1 MTISTNQ
8 RASQFKTTAIVL
20 SKKENKQIEKCFK
33 SCCFLNYTTNLTII
47 ASFCRVL
54 LAAYGIQNSIKLLS
68 AVEMERLRFILTLR
82 KVTSELAS
90 QWLSLVIPPF
100 SLILMSCHCCLRRGA
115 KLCVGKV
122 KRKAVSKEM
131 PLKDQIITRKFVKCL
146 AFPRFIAYLKFL
158 KRGNNLVPMV
168 LSYPSP
174 QGRREPWERGLR
186 QGKGGWGWGGVGE
199 SGRKHQIRR
208 VCCL

>member
-1 MTISTNQ
+1 M
-8 RASQFKTTAIVL
+8 L

-33 SCCFLNYTTNLTII
+33 KLLFLDTYNNLSII

-54 LAAYGIQNSIKLLS
+54 LAVYGIQNSIKLLS
-68 AVEMERLRFILTLR
+68 AAEMERLKFILTLR
-82 KVTSELAS
+82 KVTSELG
-90 QWLSLVIPPF
+90 SLLLVANTGF
-100 SLILMSCHCCLRRGA
+100 LQLYHLQFYLILMSCHCCLRRGA

-131 PLKDQIITRKFVKCL
+131 PLKDQIITRKFVKCF
-146 AFPRFIAYLKFL
+146 AFPRFIACLELL

-186 QGKGGWGWGGVGE
+186 RGAVWG
-199 SGRKHQIRR
+199 IR
-208 VCCL
+208 